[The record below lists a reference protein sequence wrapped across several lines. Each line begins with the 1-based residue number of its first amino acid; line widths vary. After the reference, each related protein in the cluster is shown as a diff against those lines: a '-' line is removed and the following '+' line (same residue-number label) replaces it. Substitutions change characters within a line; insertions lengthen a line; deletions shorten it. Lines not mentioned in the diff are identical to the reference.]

1 MEKITFKKPLGGL
14 GGKFMD
20 AILNPPMPPK
30 DNQWG
35 LSAKNDLINAANVAR
50 NIPIKAA
57 GRIKQTEQDIATVP
71 RFVAAAGLNY
81 LSGGGAEGL
90 RDLTAKQMEDA
101 GKRWGIVNNTLPA
114 VEPNTTV
121 KNVNQDN
128 KIISPIPSE
137 TKSTTPSETKST
149 YFDLNKSHGGD
160 IYAALR
166 DPKAI
171 NDRQFKKFVEL
182 HGEELPGIGFIEDA
196 KTGKIF
202 RVAEKPESP
211 PGMNVTQANAT
222 TNMINAQANAKAA
235 ELGLAEKKSQNT
247 EKSEQKN
254 LESFYKI
261 YGRPIYNMEGKQ
273 EGYNPELTVWDA
285 LHAGAKDRI
294 PESELPILEKVGLKW
309 KDFWDNT
316 LANEKWKNAYKKN
329 KSATER
335 ALKDSF
341 RNYLVKSYSSNPE

>member
-50 NIPIKAA
+50 NIPVKTA
-57 GRIKQTEQDIATVP
+57 GSIHRIEQDIATVP

-90 RDLTAKQMEDA
+90 VDLTAKRMEDA
-101 GKRWGIVNNTLPA
+101 GKRYWGTENNAEVSLPPAPPALGQTTEGLPA
-114 VEPNTTV
+114 TTSLP
-121 KNVNQDN
+121 KT
-128 KIISPIPSE
+128 PIE
-137 TKSTTPSETKST
+137 GKSIATASSTPSS
-149 YFDLNKSHGGD
+149 FD
-160 IYAALR
+160 IYKALR

-171 NDRQFKKFVEL
+171 NDKQFKKFVEL
-182 HGEELPGIGFIEDA
+182 HGKELPGIGFIEDE

-202 RVAEKPESP
+202 RIAEKPESP

-222 TNMINAQANAKAA
+222 ANMITAQAHAKAT

-261 YGRPIYNMEGKQ
+261 YGRPIYNSEGKQ

-294 PESELPILEKVGLKW
+294 PESELPIIERVGLEW
-309 KDFWDNT
+309 KDFWNSM
-316 LANEKWKNAYKKN
+316 LANKKWKNAYKKD
-329 KSATER
+329 KSATEKVLR
-335 ALKDSF
+335 DNF
-341 RNYLVKSYSSNPE
+341 RNKLVKNYSSNPE